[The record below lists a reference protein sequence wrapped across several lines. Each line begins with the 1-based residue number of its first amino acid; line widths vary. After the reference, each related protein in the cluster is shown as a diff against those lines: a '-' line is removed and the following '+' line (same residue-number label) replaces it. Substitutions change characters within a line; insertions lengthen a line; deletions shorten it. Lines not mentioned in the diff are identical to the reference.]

1 MSRHTYH
8 VPLLL
13 LQVPPE
19 GKEGLDVPPR
29 AHHQNGDVQDG
40 WGKVEGGREGG
51 REGRGGWA
59 LVGLSSSPS
68 SPPSVGA
75 VVEAAGALLL
85 VLEEGPQ
92 GLITLLVF
100 LGVLALGGGSLERRS
115 TEREII
121 VK

>member
-1 MSRHTYH
+1 
-8 VPLLL
+8 
-13 LQVPPE
+13 
-19 GKEGLDVPPR
+19 
-29 AHHQNGDVQDG
+29 
-40 WGKVEGGREGG
+40 
-51 REGRGGWA
+51 
-59 LVGLSSSPS
+59 
-68 SPPSVGA
+68 